1 MAEYELLAM
10 VSVQQGEQIAE
21 AAKQCIG
28 SPFRL
33 HGRCLHKG
41 LDCVGVALHALRSV
55 RDVPAPPDTYS
66 LRGPGQSTVLLWAQS
81 AGLLRLGKDDNGQSG
96 DIVLVAP
103 AAGQSHLL
111 VKVPTGF
118 VHAHLGCRKTLLTTS
133 LSPWPVQI
141 RWRLAAK

>member
-1 MAEYELLAM
+1 MAEYESLTM
-10 VSVQQGEQIAE
+10 ISFRQGEQIAA

-33 HGRCLHKG
+33 HGRRLHKG

-66 LRGPGQSTVLLWAQS
+66 LRGPGQSTILLWAQS
-81 AGLLRLGKDDNGQSG
+81 AGLLQLDKDDNGQSG
-96 DIVLVAP
+96 DIILVAP

-111 VKVPTGF
+111 VMVQTGF
-118 VHAHLGCRKTLLTTS
+118 IHAHLGCRKTLLTTS
-133 LSPWPVQI
+133 LNPWPVQM